1 MSDVSI
7 ECQKVIIY
15 KWCQTSPRMEWK
27 KEIIILEKVVGESS
41 PENNNGMSVH
51 LGKKKNQEQ
60 WYESYYEN
68 KRNYG
73 VSVHHE
79 KKKKK
84 LTAVG

>member
-51 LGKKKNQEQ
+51 LGKKKNKSSGMRVIMKTKETM
-60 WYESYYEN
+60 E
-68 KRNYG
+68 
-73 VSVHHE
+73 
-79 KKKKK
+79 
-84 LTAVG
+84 